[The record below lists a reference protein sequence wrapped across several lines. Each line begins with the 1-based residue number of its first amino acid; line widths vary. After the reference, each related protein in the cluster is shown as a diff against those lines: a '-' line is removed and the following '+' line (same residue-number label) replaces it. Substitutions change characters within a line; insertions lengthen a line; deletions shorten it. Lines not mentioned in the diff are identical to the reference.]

1 MQSSE
6 AWSAHKLFHK
16 PIVERTKMK
25 TNSLMLNMRLQ
36 LNAAEMQQ
44 IKHNT

>member
-6 AWSAHKLFHK
+6 VWSAHKLFHE

-25 TNSLMLNMRLQ
+25 TNSLMLNMKLQ
-36 LNAAEMQQ
+36 LNAADKAQY
-44 IKHNT
+44 IN